1 MIIKIY
7 KAKTMI
13 DYRIKTF
20 LVLCDTMNY
29 RKTAELLNMTQ
40 PAVTQHIHFLE
51 NEYKCKLFIY
61 DRHTLRITGE
71 GELLKNYA
79 ENVLFQEKKLLSK
92 MKIVQQ
98 PVHKIGTTKTIGE
111 YVIDKSLAEYLRNP
125 ENNLLI
131 DIDNTDK
138 LLQRLKKGE
147 LDFALIEGFSDGREF
162 ASKIYKEESF
172 IGICSKEHP
181 FAGKTVSLET
191 AFSQTLFIREKGS
204 GTRNIL
210 EQLLSEQSHTT
221 EDFRRIVCVSNFGLM
236 SKLISQNIGIT
247 FAYKAFLNS
256 SDKLSPFYIE
266 GHNVVRSFRF
276 VYLDTP
282 DSVRTVEE
290 FEKILA

>member
-1 MIIKIY
+1 
-7 KAKTMI
+7 MI

-61 DRHTLRITGE
+61 DRHTLKVTGD

-79 ENVLFQEKKLLSK
+79 ENVIFQEQKLLEK
-92 MKIVQQ
+92 MQTERK
-98 PVHKIGTTKTIGE
+98 PVLRIGATKTIGE
-111 YVIDKSLAEYLRNP
+111 FVIDEKLADYLKNP
-125 ENNLLI
+125 NNNLLI
-131 DIDNTDK
+131 DIDNTVR

-147 LDFALIEGFSDGREF
+147 LDLALIEGFFDSKEF
-162 ASKIYKEESF
+162 ASKIYKEEDF
-172 IGICSKEHP
+172 IGVCSKNHP
-181 FAGKTVSLET
+181 FANQAISLEK

-204 GTRNIL
+204 GTRTIL
-210 EQLLSEQSHTT
+210 EQLLSEHNYTV
-221 EDFRRIVCVSNFGLM
+221 ENFRRNVCVSNFGLM
-236 SKLISQNIGIT
+236 SKLIAKNIGIT
-247 FAYKAFLNS
+247 FAYKAFLKS
-256 SDKLSPFYIE
+256 SDALAHFYID
-266 GHNVVRSFRF
+266 GYKTVRNFRF

-282 DSVRTVEE
+282 DSMQIVEY

>member
-1 MIIKIY
+1 
-7 KAKTMI
+7 MI

-61 DRHTLRITGE
+61 DRHTLKVTGD

-79 ENVLFQEKKLLSK
+79 ENVIFQEQKLLEK
-92 MKIVQQ
+92 MQTERK
-98 PVHKIGTTKTIGE
+98 PVLRIGATKTIGE
-111 YVIDKSLAEYLRNP
+111 FVIDEKLADYLKNP
-125 ENNLLI
+125 NNNLLI
-131 DIDNTDK
+131 DIDNTVR

-147 LDFALIEGFSDGREF
+147 LDLALIEGFFDSKEF
-162 ASKIYKEESF
+162 ASKIYKEEDF
-172 IGICSKEHP
+172 IGVCSKNHP
-181 FAGKTVSLET
+181 FANQAISLEK

-204 GTRNIL
+204 GTRTIL
-210 EQLLSEQSHTT
+210 EQLLSEHNYTV
-221 EDFRRIVCVSNFGLM
+221 ENFRRNVCVSNFGLM
-236 SKLISQNIGIT
+236 SKLIAKNIGIT
-247 FAYKAFLNS
+247 FAYKAFLKS
-256 SDKLSPFYIE
+256 SDVLAPFYID
-266 GHNVVRSFRF
+266 GYKTMRNFRF

-282 DSVRTVEE
+282 DSLKIVES

>member
-1 MIIKIY
+1 MISKIY
-7 KAKTMI
+7 EAIMI

-61 DRHTLRITGE
+61 DRHTLKVTGD

-79 ENVLFQEKKLLSK
+79 ENVIFQGQKLLEK
-92 MKIVQQ
+92 MQTERK
-98 PVHKIGTTKTIGE
+98 PVLRIGATKTIGE
-111 YVIDKSLAEYLRNP
+111 FVIDEKLADYLENP
-125 ENNLLI
+125 NNSLLI
-131 DIDNTDK
+131 DIDNTVR

-147 LDFALIEGFSDGREF
+147 LDLALIEGFFDSKEF
-162 ASKIYKEESF
+162 ASKIYKEEDF
-172 IGICSKEHP
+172 IGVCSKNHP
-181 FAGKTVSLET
+181 FANQAISLEK

-204 GTRNIL
+204 GTRTIL
-210 EQLLSEQSHTT
+210 EQLLSEHNYTV
-221 EDFRRIVCVSNFGLM
+221 ENFRRNVCVSNFGLM
-236 SKLISQNIGIT
+236 SKLIAKNIGIT
-247 FAYKAFLNS
+247 FAYKAFLKS
-256 SDKLSPFYIE
+256 SDTLAPFYID
-266 GHNVVRSFRF
+266 GYKTVRNFRF

-282 DSVRTVEE
+282 DSMQIVEY

>member
-1 MIIKIY
+1 
-7 KAKTMI
+7 MI

-61 DRHTLRITGE
+61 DRHTLKITGD

-79 ENVLFQEKKLLSK
+79 ENVIFQEQKLLEK
-92 MKIVQQ
+92 MQTERK
-98 PVHKIGTTKTIGE
+98 PVLRIGATKTIGE
-111 YVIDKSLAEYLRNP
+111 FVIDEKLADYLKNP
-125 ENNLLI
+125 NNNLLI
-131 DIDNTDK
+131 DIDNTVR

-147 LDFALIEGFSDGREF
+147 LDLALIEGFFDSKEF
-162 ASKIYKEESF
+162 ASKIYKEEDF
-172 IGICSKEHP
+172 IGVCSKNHP
-181 FAGKTVSLET
+181 FANQAISLEK

-204 GTRNIL
+204 GTRTIL
-210 EQLLSEQSHTT
+210 EQLLSEHNYTV
-221 EDFRRIVCVSNFGLM
+221 ENFRRNVCVSNFGLM
-236 SKLISQNIGIT
+236 SKLIAKNIGIT
-247 FAYKAFLNS
+247 FAYKAFLKS
-256 SDKLSPFYIE
+256 SDALVPFYID
-266 GHNVVRSFRF
+266 GYKTVRNFRF

-282 DSVRTVEE
+282 DSLKIVES

>member
-1 MIIKIY
+1 MISKIY
-7 KAKTMI
+7 EVIMI

-61 DRHTLRITGE
+61 DRHTLKITGD

-79 ENVLFQEKKLLSK
+79 ENVIFQEQKLLEK
-92 MKIVQQ
+92 MQTERK
-98 PVHKIGTTKTIGE
+98 PVLRIGATKTIGE
-111 YVIDKSLAEYLRNP
+111 FVIDEKLADYLKNP
-125 ENNLLI
+125 NNNLLI
-131 DIDNTDK
+131 DIDNTVR

-147 LDFALIEGFSDGREF
+147 LDLAMIEGFFDSKEF
-162 ASKIYKEESF
+162 ASKIYKEEDF
-172 IGICSKEHP
+172 IGVCSKNHP
-181 FAGKTVSLET
+181 FANQAISLEK

-204 GTRNIL
+204 GTRTIL
-210 EQLLSEQSHTT
+210 EQLLSEHNYTV
-221 EDFRRIVCVSNFGLM
+221 ENFRRNVCVSNFGLM
-236 SKLISQNIGIT
+236 SKLIAKNIGIT
-247 FAYKAFLNS
+247 FAYKAFLKS
-256 SDKLSPFYIE
+256 SDALAHFYID
-266 GHNVVRSFRF
+266 GYKTVRNFRF

-282 DSVRTVEE
+282 DSLKIVES

>member
-1 MIIKIY
+1 
-7 KAKTMI
+7 MI

-61 DRHTLRITGE
+61 DRHTLKITGD

-79 ENVLFQEKKLLSK
+79 ENVIFQEQKLLEK
-92 MKIVQQ
+92 MQTERK
-98 PVHKIGTTKTIGE
+98 PVLRIGATKTIGE
-111 YVIDKSLAEYLRNP
+111 FVIDEKLADYLKNP
-125 ENNLLI
+125 NNNLLI
-131 DIDNTDK
+131 DIDNTVR

-147 LDFALIEGFSDGREF
+147 LDLALIEGFFDSKEF
-162 ASKIYKEESF
+162 ASKIYKEEDF
-172 IGICSKEHP
+172 IGVCSKNHP
-181 FAGKTVSLET
+181 FANQVISLEK

-204 GTRNIL
+204 GTRTIL
-210 EQLLSEQSHTT
+210 EQLLSEHNYTV
-221 EDFRRIVCVSNFGLM
+221 ENFRRNVCVSNFGLM
-236 SKLISQNIGIT
+236 SKLIAKNIGIT
-247 FAYKAFLNS
+247 FAYKAFLKS
-256 SDKLSPFYIE
+256 SDALVPFYID
-266 GHNVVRSFRF
+266 GYKTVRNFRF

-282 DSVRTVEE
+282 DSLKIVES